1 MAEERSVQSVE
12 RIFQII
18 EVLSRHPTGVSL
30 QTVAQETGLAKS
42 TVHRLLASLTQLGYA
57 VQDSVT
63 AQYKMT
69 LKMFEISSGV
79 VNDMDIMSTAKLH
92 LDRLAQRTGEAV
104 HLVIRDGK
112 DIVYIYKA
120 VGSPVR
126 MSSRMGL
133 RAPIYCTGVGK
144 AILATLPAYQVKEI
158 WNASS
163 IQKLTQH
170 TVVEWDVFT
179 EQLKQVKTR
188 GYAVDDEENEL
199 GIRCVAVAIPG
210 PGGKAESAF
219 SISGL
224 VPYMTEKR
232 QREIARMAMET
243 RNDIMRDMGL
253 LG

>member
-18 EVLSRHPTGVSL
+18 EVLSRHPAGVSL
-30 QTVAQETGLAKS
+30 QTIAQETGLAKS

-57 VQDSVT
+57 VQDGLT

-144 AILATLPAYQVKEI
+144 AILATLPTYQVKEI
-158 WNASS
+158 WNASN

-170 TVVEWDVFT
+170 TVVDWDVFT
-179 EQLKQVKTR
+179 QQLKQVKAR

-210 PGGKAESAF
+210 PGGRAESAF

-232 QREIARMAMET
+232 QGEIAQMAMET

>member
-1 MAEERSVQSVE
+1 MAEDRGVQSVE

-18 EVLSRHPTGVSL
+18 EVLSRHPAGVNL

-42 TVHRLLASLTQLGYA
+42 TAHRLLASLTHLGYA
-57 VQDSVT
+57 MQDSIT

-133 RAPIYCTGVGK
+133 RAPLYCTGVGK
-144 AILATLPAYQVKEI
+144 AILATLPMYMVKDI
-158 WNASS
+158 WDEST
-163 IQKLTQH
+163 IQKLTRN
-170 TVVEWDVFT
+170 TVVDWNVFT
-179 EQLKQVKTR
+179 EQLKQVNAR

-232 QREIARMAMET
+232 QLEIAQMAMEA
-243 RNDIMRDMGL
+243 RDDILRDMGL
-253 LG
+253 T